1 MESILH
7 PSDFSEASEVAFAHA
22 LKTALI
28 VGARLTL
35 LHVSPDMNAEWSDFP
50 GVRKTLERWGLLPPH
65 SPKSAVPRLG
75 IDVDKVIGHDRDP
88 VASVLRYLERHPAD
102 LIVLAPHQRD
112 GRMAWLQASVSE
124 PVARRSGQAALFV
137 PRGVRGFISVDDGSA
152 SLQHVLIPVAP
163 APRAQPAV
171 AAAARLVSA
180 LSCPAGTFTLLHV
193 GSAGDMPA
201 LNTTPLTGW
210 RWDRVT
216 MGGDVIDSIVDTAAS
231 TKADLIVMTTNGRD
245 GFLDAL
251 RGSHSERV
259 LRRAPC
265 ALLAIPEAALVTEAP
280 EGT

>member
-1 MESILH
+1 MKILH

-50 GVRKTLERWGLLPPH
+50 GVRTTLERWGLLPPN

-75 IDVDKVIGHDRDP
+75 IDVEKVIGRDRDP

-112 GRMAWLQASVSE
+112 GRMAWLQTSVSE
-124 PVARRSGQAALFV
+124 PIARGSGQATLFV
-137 PRGVRGFISVDDGSA
+137 PRGVKGFVSMDNGSA
-152 SLQHVLIPVAP
+152 SLQNVLIPVAP
-163 APRAQPAV
+163 VPRAQPAL
-171 AAAARLVSA
+171 ATAARLVGA
-180 LSCPAGTFTLLHV
+180 LSSPAGTFTLLHV

-201 LNTTPLTGW
+201 LNPPPVTGW

-216 MGGDVIDSIVDTAAS
+216 KGGDVIDAIVDTAVS

-245 GFLDAL
+245 GFLDGL

-259 LRRAPC
+259 LRRSPC
-265 ALLAIPEAALVTEAP
+265 AVLAIPETALVTEAP

>member
-1 MESILH
+1 MEILH

-35 LHVSPDMNAEWSDFP
+35 LHVSPDTSAEWSDFP
-50 GVRKTLERWGLLPPH
+50 GVRTTLERWGLLPPN

-75 IDVDKVIGHDRDP
+75 IDVEKVIGHDRDP

-112 GRMAWLQASVSE
+112 GRMAWLQTSVSE
-124 PVARRSGQAALFV
+124 PIARGSGQATLFV
-137 PRGVRGFISVDDGSA
+137 PRGVRGFVSMDDGSA
-152 SLQHVLIPVAP
+152 SLQNVLIPVAP
-163 APRAQPAV
+163 VPRAQPAL
-171 AAAARLVSA
+171 ATAARLVSG
-180 LSCPAGTFTLLHV
+180 LSRPAGTFTLLHI
-193 GSAGDMPA
+193 GSAGNMPA
-201 LNTTPLTGW
+201 LNPPYVTGW

-216 MGGDVIDSIVDTAAS
+216 KDGDVVDAIVDTAVS

-280 EGT
+280 EEA